1 MYNLAHLYFYE
12 EPFKDSFKESII
24 LLIKSSN
31 ENFYP
36 SKLLLCLI
44 SIMYFGFEHENII
57 KELKKYDTI
66 SHELAKWIYNILV
79 LEKLEDI
86 TVFENRFNQLRDID
100 YIYDHNMHYY
110 SIENEILI
118 TNFYKKKLTKN
129 NCKDINSDFY
139 DGFGV

>member
-12 EPFKDSFKESII
+12 EPYKDSFKESIK

-31 ENFYP
+31 ET
-36 SKLLLCLI
+36 KLLLCLI
-44 SIMYFGFEHENII
+44 SIINFGFEYENII

-66 SHELAKWIYNILV
+66 SNELAKCIYNILV

-100 YIYDHNMHYY
+100 YIYDHHMQYY
-110 SIENEILI
+110 SIENNILI
-118 TNFYKKKLTKN
+118 ANLYKKKITKN